1 MEDRMAV
8 TAAQI
13 NELRKSTGAGMLD
26 CKKALEETAGDFEK
40 AVDFLRTKGLAAA
53 AKKAGRAATEGMVAA
68 FVSDDLKSGVLLEI
82 NSETDFVAKNDT
94 FQAFVASIGRHI
106 LDTSPA
112 DVESML
118 TQTFSGDASKTVQTY
133 VNGSISIIG
142 ENIQIR
148 RFAKFDVEGD
158 GCIGSYIH
166 AGGKIGVLVQ
176 IASPA
181 VSAANKDL
189 LKGFLRDIAMHTA
202 AAAPA
207 FVSRDQVPTDVLDR
221 EKEVYRAKAKESGKP
236 DAIIE
241 KIIDGQINKYYA
253 DICLIEQAFVKD
265 TDKTIQQVAKEC
277 GASAGGNVSVT
288 RFERF
293 VLGEGLQKKESDF
306 AAEVAAAAGL

>member
-1 MEDRMAV
+1 MAI
-8 TAAQI
+8 TATQI

-26 CKKALEETAGDFEK
+26 CKKALEETGGDFEK

-68 FVSDDLKSGVLLEI
+68 FISDDLRSGVLLEI
-82 NSETDFVAKNDT
+82 NSETDFVAKNEK
-94 FQAFVASIGRHI
+94 FQTFVASIGAHI
-106 LDTSPA
+106 LATSPA
-112 DVESML
+112 DVEAML
-118 TQTFSGDASKTVQTY
+118 SQPFCADASKTVQAY
-133 VNGSISIIG
+133 LSESISIIG
-142 ENIQIR
+142 ENLQIR
-148 RFAKFDVEGD
+148 RFAKYDVQGD

-166 AGGKIGVLVQ
+166 AGGKIGVMVQ
-176 IASPA
+176 VASPA
-181 VSAANKDL
+181 VSDANNEA
-189 LKGFLRDIAMHTA
+189 LKGFARDIAMHSA

-207 FVSRDQVPTDVLDR
+207 YVSRDQVPADVLER
-221 EKEVYRAKAKESGKP
+221 EKEVYRVKAKESGKP

-241 KIIDGQINKYYA
+241 KIIDGQINKFYA
-253 DICLIEQAFVKD
+253 DICVLEQAFVKD

-277 GASAGGNVSVT
+277 GAAVGGTVSVT

>member
-1 MEDRMAV
+1 MAV

-53 AKKAGRAATEGMVAA
+53 AKKSGRAATEGMVAA
-68 FVSDDLKSGVLLEI
+68 FVSDDLKSGLLLEI

-94 FQAFVASIGRHI
+94 FQAFVASIGQHI
-106 LDTSPA
+106 LATSPA

-118 TQTFSGDASKTVQTY
+118 AQPFSGDASKTVQTF

-142 ENIQIR
+142 ENIQVR

-181 VSAANKDL
+181 VSAANKDQL
-189 LKGFLRDIAMHTA
+189 QGFLRDIAMHTA

-253 DICLIEQAFVKD
+253 DICLVEQAFVKD

-277 GASAGGNVSVT
+277 GAAAGGNVSIT

>member
-1 MEDRMAV
+1 MAV

-26 CKKALEETAGDFEK
+26 CKKALEETGGEFEK

-94 FQAFVASIGRHI
+94 FQTFVANIGQHI
-106 LDTSPA
+106 LATSPT
-112 DVESML
+112 DVAAML
-118 TQTFSGDASKTVQTY
+118 EQTFTGDASKTVLAY
-133 VNGSISIIG
+133 LNESISIIG
-142 ENIQIR
+142 ENLQIR
-148 RFAKFDVEGD
+148 RFAKFDVAGD

-176 IASPA
+176 VASPA

-189 LKGFLRDIAMHTA
+189 LQGFLRDIAMHAA
-202 AAAPA
+202 AAAPS
-207 FVSRDQVPTDVLDR
+207 FVSRDQVPGEILDR
-221 EKEVYRAKAKESGKP
+221 EKEVYRSKAKESGKP

-253 DICLIEQAFVKD
+253 EICLIEQAFVKD
-265 TDKTIQQVAKEC
+265 TDKSIQQVAKEC
-277 GASAGGNVSVT
+277 GNAAGGTVSIT